1 MVYREGLLGGGELG
15 KIKYTSSLI
24 DDAEIYR
31 ETILA
36 MISHVNELSRVRA
49 IPSGKA
55 ELIINALREMAK
67 MPYNPGEGYEDVHE
81 YIEAV
86 LMSRLGDDGGWV
98 GLGRSRN
105 DHVATALRLRLR
117 RLIIELALRV
127 IELRR
132 AALNKAIETAERLI
146 VGSTHRQPAQVTTL
160 GHYMLYLDELSSDFL
175 TNLLSTYE
183 IVNRSPLGS
192 GPLAGTMVGLDRLR
206 EAGEL
211 GFNEVVV
218 NTIYAT
224 GSRYFMLAPVSLVVS
239 YLVELGRF
247 INNIEMWLMPQLNYI
262 TVNPSHL
269 ATSSIMPHKRNP
281 ATLEVFRARIGEAIG
296 HLMAMYSVERPVEAG
311 YQLDLQEET
320 RHTWAIMRIADEGLV
335 IMTDLING
343 LRVNEG
349 RVNED
354 LSKYPVTAAEY
365 AELMSINEGI
375 PFRRAHRSVAVMV
388 KEGGKPGINPLDS
401 INGKAIL
408 GGPNPSQVAEVAK
421 ARLSELETT
430 EARVRELLAN
440 INNAESRLIGD
451 RHG

>member
-1 MVYREGLLGGGELG
+1 
-15 KIKYTSSLI
+15 
-24 DDAEIYR
+24 
-31 ETILA
+31 
-36 MISHVNELSRVRA
+36 
-49 IPSGKA
+49 
-55 ELIINALREMAK
+55 
-67 MPYNPGEGYEDVHE
+67 
-81 YIEAV
+81 
-86 LMSRLGDDGGWV
+86 
-98 GLGRSRN
+98 
-105 DHVATALRLRLR
+105 
-117 RLIIELALRV
+117 
-127 IELRR
+127 
-132 AALNKAIETAERLI
+132 
-146 VGSTHRQPAQVTTL
+146 
-160 GHYMLYLDELSSDFL
+160 MLYLDELSSDFL

-239 YLVELGRF
+239 YLVELSRF

-281 ATLEVFRARIGEAIG
+281 ATLEVFRARIGEDIG

-349 RVNED
+349 RLMRTY
-354 LSKYPVTAAEY
+354 LST
-365 AELMSINEGI
+365 
-375 PFRRAHRSVAVMV
+375 
-388 KEGGKPGINPLDS
+388 
-401 INGKAIL
+401 
-408 GGPNPSQVAEVAK
+408 
-421 ARLSELETT
+421 RL
-430 EARVRELLAN
+430 RC
-440 INNAESRLIGD
+440 
-451 RHG
+451 